1 MEESLRSMGKV
12 DKWLKI
18 WLYKGREGQFGGG
31 MDWMF
36 VVWLNDEIAKEG
48 CIHKGHDGFS
58 IRRWKKLKIVVA

>member
-1 MEESLRSMGKV
+1 
-12 DKWLKI
+12 
-18 WLYKGREGQFGGG
+18 
-31 MDWMF
+31 MF